1 MRRLQALGAA
11 GVPDAARTGQ
21 VAVVAVVL
29 SCAVFLAGGL
39 AACAWWQY
47 SGATFWLD
55 FWFKELGG
63 PLLVAYA
70 VVEALAAAAIVRLFD
85 PGEPMRTAWQLLRAA
100 ACVHAASAL
109 FRHFLGKPVAA
120 NPLRLWHAP
129 PGWLALCEEFG
140 RVLGGTL
147 YLAVLMAG
155 LAAALRVYARLRLL
169 PAPSA
174 REWTVLCAA
183 AGILVYTLRLIAY
196 WLRQPGVQTS
206 SLWWVGWLTD
216 PLLGALLFLA
226 LLVRR
231 AAAPL
236 EGGPAGAPVAGLFPR
251 HVADVRRQCLGG
263 AFHSGNPFRRGGLA
277 FLADLAPGRS
287 PVCAGAA
294 VSAASHGGG
303 HPARIR
309 RIRFPG
315 AVGAEPIWAVRAS
328 CRGTSPSRSPPGR
341 GGPTRPCR
349 P

>member
-1 MRRLQALGAA
+1 MRRVQALGAEGA
-11 GVPDAARTGQ
+11 PAAARTPQ
-21 VAVVAVVL
+21 AAIVAVVL

-100 ACVHAASAL
+100 ACVHAASAF

-120 NPLRLWHAP
+120 NPLQLWHAP
-129 PGWLALCEEFG
+129 PAWLALCEEFG

-183 AGILVYTLRLIAY
+183 AGLLIYTLRLMAY
-196 WLRQPGVQTS
+196 WLGQPGTRTS
-206 SLWWVGWLTD
+206 ALWWLGWVTD
-216 PLLGALLFLA
+216 PLLGALLSQA
-226 LLVRR
+226 LLLRR

-236 EGGPAGAPVAGLFPR
+236 EGGLLARPWRAYFHATWLTCAGSLSVGLSAAGVLPAALAWPFWLIWHPAAALFALAPLFQLRAMMEGIGLGSFPR
-251 HVADVRRQCLGG
+251 ALRQ
-263 AFHSGNPFRRGGLA
+263 R
-277 FLADLAPGRS
+277 
-287 PVCAGAA
+287 
-294 VSAASHGGG
+294 
-303 HPARIR
+303 
-309 RIRFPG
+309 
-315 AVGAEPIWAVRAS
+315 
-328 CRGTSPSRSPPGR
+328 
-341 GGPTRPCR
+341 
-349 P
+349 

>member
-140 RVLGGTL
+140 CVLGGTL
-147 YLAVLMAG
+147 YLALLMAG
-155 LAAALRVYARLRLL
+155 LAAALRVYAPLRLL
-169 PAPSA
+169 PVPSA

-236 EGGPAGAPVAGLFPR
+236 EGGLLARPWQAYFHATWLTCAGSVSVGLSTAGILSAEAAWPFWLIWHPAAALF
-251 HVADVRRQCLGG
+251 A
-263 AFHSGNPFRRGGLA
+263 
-277 FLADLAPGRS
+277 LAPLFQLQAMMEGIRLASAGSAS
-287 PVCAGAA
+287 PGL
-294 VSAASHGGG
+294 
-303 HPARIR
+303 
-309 RIRFPG
+309 
-315 AVGAEPIWAVRAS
+315 
-328 CRGTSPSRSPPGR
+328 
-341 GGPTRPCR
+341 
-349 P
+349 